1 MQASPVDSTSEPFKR
16 SDSNKIIIC
25 IYKAQLLSLLNPT
38 KALRFCTHHA
48 MCSQIETP
56 AHDELTHYTVHN

>member
-1 MQASPVDSTSEPFKR
+1 MIIQFDADTHNIKYLKFGAMVLQ
-16 SDSNKIIIC
+16 IIIC

-56 AHDELTHYTVHN
+56 AHDELTH